1 MCCSGADHMA
11 SGDLDRIE
19 SAFAE
24 ATLDSG
30 LWSRALNLTEIG
42 SFGTALLP
50 LGGGRILKKKIPG
63 VRGVVGSGRCLV
75 GIVGGASRRA
85 AQRNR
90 ARFARESMPLD
101 LRPSTPTRCKK
112 IAGREHTV

>member
-1 MCCSGADHMA
+1 MA
-11 SGDLDRIE
+11 SGDLNRIE

-42 SFGTALLP
+42 SFGTALLA
-50 LGGGRILKKKIPG
+50 LGGANDSWSIISG
-63 VRGVVGSGRCLV
+63 VRGVVGPGRSLV

-90 ARFARESMPLD
+90 ARFARESMPFD
-101 LRPSTPTRCKK
+101 LRPSTPSRCKK
-112 IAGREHTV
+112 YCRTRA